1 MLLTLERLED
11 IKYEMNK
18 SLKYLPTGGL
28 YSYKHS
34 HYSRCHKTG
43 PY

>member
-18 SLKYLPTGGL
+18 SLKYLPSGVL
-28 YSYKHS
+28 YSYKHF
-34 HYSRCHKTG
+34 HYSRFHKTD